1 MTKTAQKSPTRR
13 LATLA
18 LVAAM
23 ASSSAVIALPSLSFA
38 DTTAGAV
45 PHTVPT
51 DMPGGWA
58 SLVQQVSPAV
68 VYIEVTE
75 TAAASQQEEQQNMPD
90 FPFQEFSR
98 RFGIPFPGMPD
109 QQPQGRM
116 HGVGSGFIISSDGYI
131 VTNNHVVAGA
141 QTIKVKLT
149 NGNEYTAKVIGRDP
163 GTDVALIKIDAK
175 NLPYVKF
182 GSSAKMRVGDP
193 VMAVG
198 NPFGLGGTV
207 TSGIISAKARD
218 IGDGIYGDFLQTDA
232 AINKGNSGGPLF
244 NEQGQVIG
252 MNTAIISPTGG
263 SVGIGFSVPS
273 DIVQKIVSQLEHGGK
288 VDRGWLGVQIQS
300 VSPDVAAALGMDQP
314 HGAMIAQVMP
324 NSPAMKAGF
333 KRGDIITKFGDSDI
347 KSVHDLPRA
356 VGMTAPNT
364 ETKVQILRAG
374 KPMTITVDVG
384 QMKQTEKKA

>member
-1 MTKTAQKSPTRR
+1 MTTPTPKSPRRR
-13 LATLA
+13 LASLA

-23 ASSSAVIALPSLSFA
+23 ASSSAMIAIPSASFA
-38 DTTAGAV
+38 E
-45 PHTVPT
+45 P
-51 DMPGGWA
+51 PGGWA
-58 SLVQQVSPAV
+58 NLVQQVSPAV

-75 TAAASQQEEQQNMPD
+75 TAAKSQQEEQQNMPD

-98 RFGIPFPGMPD
+98 RFGIPFPGMP
-109 QQPQGRM
+109 QQQIPQGRM
-116 HGVGSGFIISSDGYI
+116 HGVGSGFIISPDGYI

-149 NGNEYTAKVIGRDP
+149 DGKDYTAKVIGRDP
-163 GTDVALIKIDAK
+163 GTDVALIKIDAT
-175 NLPYVKF
+175 NLPFVKF
-182 GSSAKMRVGDP
+182 GSSSKMRVGDD

-273 DIVQKIVSQLEHGGK
+273 DIVQKIVDQLEHGGH
-288 VDRGWLGVQIQS
+288 VDRGWLGVQIQG
-300 VSPDVAAALGMDQP
+300 VSPDVAAALGMEKPQ
-314 HGAMIAQVMP
+314 GAMVAEVMP

-333 KRGDIITKFGDSDI
+333 KRGDIITKFGATEI

-364 ETKVQILRAG
+364 EAQVQILRAG
-374 KPMTITVDVG
+374 KPMTISVNVG
-384 QMKQTEKKA
+384 QVKQTEKKA